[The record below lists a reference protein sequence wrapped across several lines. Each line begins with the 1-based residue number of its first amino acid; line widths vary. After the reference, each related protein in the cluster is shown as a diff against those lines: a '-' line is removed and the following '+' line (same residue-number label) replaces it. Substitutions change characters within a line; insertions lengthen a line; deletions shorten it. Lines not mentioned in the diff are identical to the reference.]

1 MVRPPLTS
9 SKVGLQAISLPLPT
23 SLCFDVHQCLP
34 CRSKSMLIQLS
45 ITSFPRRN
53 QIIFCLTSGGGTA
66 TPTVA
71 SPYEI
76 FNIEMFA
83 HTQCTMFQN
92 MNINMFYF
100 RYRLRKNDTWNVVW
114 SSSEVIISWMG
125 CSPAGHGTGSPWQ
138 AAGRS
143 NQPEIGI
150 IKRSDFIFHISIF
163 QSAWKWN
170 YQKIIFQGNYQKIF
184 QLSKDHISRKLSHL
198 RLCDHVCLLG
208 RHLGKEEMIHWMVV
222 ID

>member
-1 MVRPPLTS
+1 MLRYLEIKKIESGLERNVSRIKVLTWSNVGSLLSRNCRRRPLVGELAEFPS
-9 SKVGLQAISLPLPT
+9 SDSRAPAS
-23 SLCFDVHQCLP
+23 CFHQCLP

-71 SPYEI
+71 YEI

-100 RYRLRKNDTWNVVW
+100 RYRLIKNDT
-114 SSSEVIISWMG
+114 
-125 CSPAGHGTGSPWQ
+125 
-138 AAGRS
+138 
-143 NQPEIGI
+143 
-150 IKRSDFIFHISIF
+150 
-163 QSAWKWN
+163 
-170 YQKIIFQGNYQKIF
+170 
-184 QLSKDHISRKLSHL
+184 
-198 RLCDHVCLLG
+198 
-208 RHLGKEEMIHWMVV
+208 
-222 ID
+222 